1 LKIAIVRSTLHRG
14 SGQAVHIS
22 ELSKQLIRLGNFVRI
37 YSRSIEYD
45 SLSAIGLEFKFP
57 ADSIPFVRHFGFSAA
72 CLSGIGE
79 FDVVHTQYHP
89 AIIAGNLMHQVK
101 KQAHVFTYHGFAPIR
116 IWRNSIQ
123 KLKMIDHR
131 VGTYFSVRLGLDRI
145 IAVSNFLKKELV
157 SWYHLDPELVEV
169 VYNGVDLERFNP
181 RMDGQEA
188 RRTYSLGDKPIV
200 AFVGRLAPYKGPQF
214 LLETIPQ
221 VLKEIPEAKF
231 VFVGSARFDVP
242 SIGQIIRRSDIRK
255 AVRFTGYVSDQ
266 MLPAFYSSC
275 DVFCYP
281 SLWEGFGLTPAEA
294 QAAGKP
300 VVAFNTCALPEVV
313 EDGVTG
319 YLVPPRDSAAL
330 GEAIVK
336 LLSDSDLRRRMGREG
351 RLRAERMF
359 SWEKAARQTMTVYEE
374 ALKVHESH
382 R

>member
-1 LKIAIVRSTLHRG
+1 
-14 SGQAVHIS
+14 
-22 ELSKQLIRLGNFVRI
+22 
-37 YSRSIEYD
+37 
-45 SLSAIGLEFKFP
+45 
-57 ADSIPFVRHFGFSAA
+57 
-72 CLSGIGE
+72 
-79 FDVVHTQYHP
+79 
-89 AIIAGNLMHQVK
+89 MHQVRK
-101 KQAHVFTYHGFAPIR
+101 LAHVFTYHGFAPIR
-116 IWRNSIQ
+116 VWRNPIQ

-131 VGTYFSVRLGLDRI
+131 VGTYFSTRLGLDRI
-145 IAVSNFLKKELV
+145 IAVSHFLKKELV
-157 SWYHLDPELVEV
+157 SRYQLDPELIDV
-169 VYNGVDLERFNP
+169 VYNGVDLERFSP
-181 RMDGQEA
+181 RLDGQTA
-188 RRTYSLGDKPIV
+188 RQTYSLGDKPIV

-214 LLETIPQ
+214 LLEAIPQ

-242 SIGQIIRRSDIRK
+242 SIGRIIQRSDIRK

-300 VVAFNTCALPEVV
+300 VVAFKICALPEVV

-319 YLVPPRDSAAL
+319 LLTPARNSAAL
-330 GEAIVK
+330 GEAIVT
-336 LLSDSDLRRRMGREG
+336 LLSDSELRGRMGRNG
-351 RLRAERMF
+351 RLRAEKMF
-359 SWEKAARQTMTVYEE
+359 SWEKAARQTLRVYEE

>member
-1 LKIAIVRSTLHRG
+1 
-14 SGQAVHIS
+14 
-22 ELSKQLIRLGNFVRI
+22 
-37 YSRSIEYD
+37 
-45 SLSAIGLEFKFP
+45 
-57 ADSIPFVRHFGFSAA
+57 
-72 CLSGIGE
+72 
-79 FDVVHTQYHP
+79 
-89 AIIAGNLMHQVK
+89 
-101 KQAHVFTYHGFAPIR
+101 
-116 IWRNSIQ
+116 
-123 KLKMIDHR
+123 
-131 VGTYFSVRLGLDRI
+131 LDRI
-145 IAVSNFLKKELV
+145 IAVSRFLKNELV
-157 SWYHLDPELVEV
+157 SWYRLDPELIDV

-181 RMDGQEA
+181 RLDGQEVRQA
-188 RRTYSLGDKPIV
+188 YSLGDKPIV

-214 LLETIPQ
+214 LLEAIPQ

-266 MLPAFYSSC
+266 MLPVFYSSC

-300 VVAFNTCALPEVV
+300 VVAFKTCALPEVV

-319 YLVPPRDSAAL
+319 LLAPARDSAAL
-330 GEAIVK
+330 GEAIVR
-336 LLSDSDLRRRMGREG
+336 LLSDSELRRSMGRKG

-359 SWEKAARQTMTVYEE
+359 SWEKAARQTLRVYEE